1 MNKAAIT
8 TDRKILCVGL
18 QAKFDGGTIKAAF
31 N

>member
-8 TDRKILCVGL
+8 TDRKILYVGL
-18 QAKFDGGTIKAAF
+18 QAKFDGETIKAAF